1 MSYLKGLGQFNKF
14 ALNSFLTGKRLTITG
29 LGDWQDY
36 QSKELLGAKVEVT
49 ITEDKTL
56 YKTKANVQIS
66 NLYNKL
72 TVKVPGKVNLQI
84 GTEVEIVNGEAT
96 VYGEYRNQLSV
107 KAASVRPVP
116 PATATNGGGRS

>member
-14 ALNSFLTGKRLTITG
+14 DLDLFLAEKCLTVTG

-36 QSKELLGAKVEVT
+36 QSKELLGTKVEVT

-56 YKTKANVQIS
+56 YKTKGNVQIS

-72 TVKVPGKVNLQI
+72 IVKVPGKVDLKI
-84 GTEVEIVNGEAT
+84 GTVIEIVGGEAT
-96 VYGEYRNQLSV
+96 VYGEYRNQLSI
-107 KAASVRPVP
+107 KATSVRPVT
-116 PATATNGGGRS
+116 PANGGGRS